1 MGELMSGTQLLLLM
15 AATALITSG
24 LTLILGWLA
33 LRRWLQPQF
42 EARLAALAETLEA
55 RVKAGASAAG
65 QDLLAPLRVQV
76 YGGVEQAATELLPKI
91 RAELTAGFQEA
102 AAEALPA
109 FREEVR
115 KGFTDAL
122 SASDLLDRTAKKVV
136 RTGSSLMESGL
147 NLLRATRPDD
157 RGDGEPR

>member
-1 MGELMSGTQLLLLM
+1 MSGVQLVILVM
-15 AATALITSG
+15 ATALAASL
-24 LTLILGWLA
+24 LTLGLGWLA
-33 LRRWLQPQF
+33 IRRWLQPQF
-42 EARLAALAETLEA
+42 EARLAVLAETLEA

-157 RGDGEPR
+157 RGDSESR

>member
-1 MGELMSGTQLLLLM
+1 MSGVQLVILVM
-15 AATALITSG
+15 ATALAASL
-24 LTLILGWLA
+24 LTLGLGWLA
-33 LRRWLQPQF
+33 IRRWLQPQL

-55 RVKAGASAAG
+55 RVKAGASSAG
-65 QDLLAPLRVQV
+65 QDLLEPLRVEV
-76 YGGVEQAATELLPKI
+76 YSGVEQAATELLPKI

-157 RGDGEPR
+157 RGDSESR

>member
-1 MGELMSGTQLLLLM
+1 MSEVQLVILVM
-15 AATALITSG
+15 ATALAASL
-24 LTLILGWLA
+24 LTLGLGWLA
-33 LRRWLQPQF
+33 IRRWLQPQL

-157 RGDGEPR
+157 RGDSESR

>member
-1 MGELMSGTQLLLLM
+1 MSGVQLVILVM
-15 AATALITSG
+15 ATALAASL
-24 LTLILGWLA
+24 LTLGLGWLA
-33 LRRWLQPQF
+33 IRRWLQPQF
-42 EARLAALAETLEA
+42 EARLAVLAETLEA

-65 QDLLAPLRVQV
+65 QDLLAPLRVEV
-76 YGGVEQAATELLPKI
+76 YRGVEQAATELLPKI

-157 RGDGEPR
+157 RGDSESR

>member
-1 MGELMSGTQLLLLM
+1 M
-15 AATALITSG
+15 AV
-24 LTLILGWLA
+24 
-33 LRRWLQPQF
+33 
-42 EARLAALAETLEA
+42 LAETLEA
-55 RVKAGASAAG
+55 RVKAGVGAAG
-65 QDLLAPLRVQV
+65 QDLLEPLRVQV

-157 RGDGEPR
+157 RGDSESR